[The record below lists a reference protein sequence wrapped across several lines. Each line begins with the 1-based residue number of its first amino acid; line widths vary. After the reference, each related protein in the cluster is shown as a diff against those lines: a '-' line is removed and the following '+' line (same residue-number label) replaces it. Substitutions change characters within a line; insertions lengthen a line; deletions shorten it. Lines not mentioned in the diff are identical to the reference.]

1 MGFWKLFFQ
10 AVAAS
15 FPASNGDAK
24 IQIRGAGDSYWR
36 DCAYS
41 ASNDESI
48 QNAMDLAA
56 SSNPGCSVRA
66 ISSSGSVIDFR

>member
-1 MGFWKLFFQ
+1 MGFWKMVLQ

-15 FPASNGDAK
+15 YSASNGDAK

-66 ISSSGSVIDFR
+66 VSSSGSVIDIR